1 MSMIDKM
8 SIMGIRAFGPDD
20 RDQQVIRFQHPLTLL
35 VGPNGAGKTTI
46 IECLKYATTGDQPQN
61 TKGGAFVHDPKFA
74 NETEI
79 KAKVRLQCRNVKG
92 EMIVVERS
100 MMAIQKASS
109 IQFKT
114 LDGVLSKKK
123 KNDEVAHLTSKC
135 AELNKQM
142 VEELGVSK
150 AVLEHV
156 IFCHQE
162 ESNWP
167 LSEGKSV
174 KQKFDDIFAATRY
187 IKALEEIRKVQ
198 KSQKADL
205 RDNKV
210 ESTHLKVHCEGAA
223 EKRRNLQTTET
234 KLQASKVSAEKIT
247 QQIKPLET
255 NIIEL
260 RAKQSKIEVMSGQVK
275 ATKSRLQQMLDDEK
289 KLKSRIKNTFHGTD
303 EQLAQLQND
312 QEKIVD
318 RKRSQQLDCEHQL
331 QPMEEQ
337 INRFSKQKM
346 KYSVEQGELQQL
358 VKNAEE
364 HRKHRDELI
373 RGSSEEYNISLPYIG
388 SDLSSQEAT
397 TFLHLFQTHA
407 DNEENK
413 LQSLKVRLDG
423 EQNKVEES
431 YQESW
436 QMKVELEEGNKHL
449 KKNLME
455 LKEKKARTTRD
466 LNRLQSAAD
475 NGQLDVLQNQLQQA
489 EDQLKKAERSN
500 QVEEMK
506 GRIIVKNKEMVELQQ
521 QVKHLDADI
530 YSMQKSSEIRTKLE
544 MMKKQKKSKED
555 LINQLK
561 RKCQRH
567 LEELGLASHSSF
579 PDKMKMMR
587 WIRSKEEEVRS
598 SRDHFDRKR
607 SEFTEISTNKKMVS
621 NQIKEKK
628 KREEKLN
635 ETLYDVC
642 GSDDL
647 EQDLTQLDKEI
658 KELQGSK
665 GWFVVVCFIYIT
677 IYSIH
682 TSLNLLV
689 LLVLLMNQY
698 MYREFI
704 KKLTHETD
712 KSEAACP
719 ICMRCFEETT
729 EVDELVEDLQT
740 KLNMAP
746 EKLASQKRQ
755 LTNKQARYQV
765 LLDNKPIKMELDR
778 LQTSDL
784 PDLEQSFTIV
794 SSKIND
800 AEKDLEEAEERWQK
814 IKEEESTAKRLLPD
828 VSQIHSLQSDLQE
841 IDEKIGMHETQL
853 PLNSLTK
860 TLDQMNV
867 EKGNLSQAISKL
879 NQEIDDLRH
888 MIETKTNFLHQM
900 KEKVNNIQA
909 EKLKLAA
916 DLQKCEQLQELQRTT
931 ESEIQNIRS
940 KIELNERSIAPLV
953 REVENLE
960 SKKKIVASSNN
971 DKITKARDVLQTL
984 QNKLKELER
993 VNKNIEN
1000 FNKSS
1005 VPTKL
1010 QRTSKE
1016 IEELESKIVDF
1027 ENKMKKL
1034 RTDIARLQKEIATC
1048 TDRQRDLEDN
1058 SALRE
1063 RNREIEDVRKKLVEM
1078 EEKLGGMNAAKLD
1091 NEVRQLTKEHSDLTK
1106 EKERCKVRQESL
1118 GENVRALQQELSREN
1133 FKFADKR
1140 YKDCLVSA
1148 TTLELAIG
1156 DLDKYYKALDRAVMK
1171 YHQIKM
1177 DEINKIIRELWQET
1191 YKGRDIEYIQIC
1203 SSEDTGGS
1211 TAARRTFN
1219 YRVVMYCYS
1228 GTPMDMRG
1236 RCSAGQKVL
1245 ASLVIRLAL
1254 AETFCINCGILALDE
1269 PTTNLDRPNVLSL
1282 AEALLS
1288 IIQSR
1293 SQQRNFQLVVITH
1306 DEEFVE
1312 IISRSNHVDH
1322 FFRVEKDDCGR
1333 SRITK
1338 CPIRSLNT

>member
-79 KAKVRLQCRNVKG
+79 KAKVRLQCRNVQG
-92 EMIVVERS
+92 HLIQVERS

-114 LDGVLSKKK
+114 LDGVLNILNLG
-123 KNDEVAHLTSKC
+123 NDEVVHLTSKC

-210 ESTHLKVHCEGAA
+210 ESTHLK
-223 EKRRNLQTTET
+223 TTET
-234 KLQASKVSAEKIT
+234 KLQASKVSVEKIT

-255 NIIEL
+255 HIIEL
-260 RAKQSKIEVMSGQVK
+260 RGKQSKIEVMSGQVE

-289 KLKSRIKNTFHGTD
+289 KLKSRIKNTFHTIIECLKYATTGDQPQNTKGGAFVHDPKFANETEIKAKEKLSRLVERSMMAIQKASSIQFKTLDGVLSKKRKFRADLGWYIKALEEIRKVQKSQKADLRDNKVESTHLKNNNINKRQQYNYKCHTSNTCSKSLLYKTKLQASKVSVEKITQQIKPLETHIIELRGKQSKIEVMSGQVEATKSRLQQMLDDEKKLKSRIKNTFHVSKFTNEIYIICYIKHLDIFGTD

-318 RKRSQQLDCEHQL
+318 RKRSQQLDCERQL

-337 INRFSKQKM
+337 INDFSKQKM
-346 KYSVEQGELQQL
+346 KYSVEQEFIYSGKLQQV

-364 HRKHRDELI
+364 QRKHRDELI

-407 DNEENK
+407 DSEENK
-413 LQSLKVRLDG
+413 LQSLKIRLDG

-455 LKEKKARTTRD
+455 LKEKKARVRKVFSIMHSTFNKIMHSTLFADCLLKNRIIKQQKSFVKSTTYNTRFESTSIGC
-466 LNRLQSAAD
+466 RQRPTRCSSKSTT
-475 NGQLDVLQNQLQQA
+475 
-489 EDQLKKAERSN
+489 EDQLKKVERS
-500 QVEEMK
+500 
-506 GRIIVKNKEMVELQQ
+506 
-521 QVKHLDADI
+521 
-530 YSMQKSSEIRTKLE
+530 
-544 MMKKQKKSKED
+544 
-555 LINQLK
+555 
-561 RKCQRH
+561 
-567 LEELGLASHSSF
+567 
-579 PDKMKMMR
+579 
-587 WIRSKEEEVRS
+587 
-598 SRDHFDRKR
+598 
-607 SEFTEISTNKKMVS
+607 
-621 NQIKEKK
+621 
-628 KREEKLN
+628 
-635 ETLYDVC
+635 
-642 GSDDL
+642 
-647 EQDLTQLDKEI
+647 
-658 KELQGSK
+658 
-665 GWFVVVCFIYIT
+665 
-677 IYSIH
+677 
-682 TSLNLLV
+682 
-689 LLVLLMNQY
+689 
-698 MYREFI
+698 
-704 KKLTHETD
+704 
-712 KSEAACP
+712 
-719 ICMRCFEETT
+719 
-729 EVDELVEDLQT
+729 
-740 KLNMAP
+740 
-746 EKLASQKRQ
+746 
-755 LTNKQARYQV
+755 
-765 LLDNKPIKMELDR
+765 KMELDR

-784 PDLEQSFTIV
+784 PDLERTFTSV
-794 SSKIND
+794 SSKISD

-828 VSQIHSLQSDLQE
+828 VSQIHSLQSDLEE
-841 IDEKIGMHETQL
+841 IEEKIGMHETQL
-853 PLNSLTK
+853 PLNSSTK
-860 TLDQMNV
+860 TLDQMNMD
-867 EKGNLSQAISKL
+867 KGNLSQAISKL

-953 REVENLE
+953 SEGYFLFREVENLE
-960 SKKKIVASSNN
+960 ISNN

-993 VNKNIEN
+993 VNKNIDN

-1063 RNREIEDVRKKLVEM
+1063 RNREIEDVRKKLLEM

-1091 NEVRQLTKEHSDLTK
+1091 SEVRQLTKEHSDLTK

-1118 GENVRALQQELSREN
+1118 GENVRSLQQELSREN

-1148 TTLELAIG
+1148 TTLELAIW

-1322 FFRVEKDDCGR
+1322 FFRVEKDDYGR

-1338 CPIRSLNT
+1338 CPIRS